1 MSTDSDVFP
10 GRTTVV
16 HLLRHGEVHNP
27 DGVLYGRLPGYQLSE
42 LGARM
47 ASRVTDALV
56 ERDVAQLVASP
67 LERAQDTARPIAERL
82 GLEIVTDHRVIE
94 AGNHFEG
101 RAFGVGD
108 GALRRPSAWWHLRNP
123 WKPSWGEPYKQV
135 VERMM
140 AAMADARDTVRGR
153 EAVIVTHQ
161 LPVWITRS
169 AVEGLS
175 FLHDPRR
182 RQCTLCSLTSFTY
195 VDREVVSV
203 SYSEP
208 AADLLPV
215 RGANAPFSAGA

>member
-1 MSTDSDVFP
+1 MTANGDD
-10 GRTTVV
+10 RTTVV

-27 DGVLYGRLPGYQLSE
+27 HGILYGRLPGYKLSD
-42 LGARM
+42 LGEQMAARV
-47 ASRVTDALV
+47 ARTLA
-56 ERDVAQLVASP
+56 ERDVTHLVASP
-67 LERAQDTARPIAERL
+67 LDRAQDTARPLAQRL
-82 GLEIVTDHRVIE
+82 DLDIHTDRRVIE

-101 RAFGVGD
+101 RSFGVGD
-108 GALRRPSAWWHLRNP
+108 GALRRPGSWWYLRNP
-123 WKPSWGEPYKQV
+123 WKPSWGEPYKQI
-135 VERMM
+135 VERML
-140 AAMADARDTVRGR
+140 AAMADARDAARGH

-169 AVEGLS
+169 AVEGLP

-182 RQCTLCSLTSFTY
+182 RQCTLCSLTSFSY

-215 RGANAPFSAGA
+215 RGSNAPFSAGA